1 MKTLILLIATIN
13 LNLTM
18 QYANADSTYCEW
30 VGQAANIIAEN
41 RNNGMSEFDL
51 MENYLDQN
59 QSYHEQKVVIPLI
72 ERIYSTDRGIGPEE
86 IAIVEQ
92 QQCEIAQL
100 SNSEI
105 KS

>member
-1 MKTLILLIATIN
+1 
-13 LNLTM
+13 M

-59 QSYHEQKVVIPLI
+59 QSYEEQKVVIPLI

-92 QQCEIAQL
+92 QHVTRTLTNAIRLGRVAHAYL
-100 SNSEI
+100 FAGTR
-105 KS
+105 